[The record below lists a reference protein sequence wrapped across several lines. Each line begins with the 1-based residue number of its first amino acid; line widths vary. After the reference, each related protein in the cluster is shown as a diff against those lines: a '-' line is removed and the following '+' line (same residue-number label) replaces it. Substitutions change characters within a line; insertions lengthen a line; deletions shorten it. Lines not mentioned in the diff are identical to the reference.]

1 MKITLKEQL
10 IYLQSQGMT
19 YSQQWKYLRS
29 YYARVGKEAGSL
41 ADCQV
46 VLGQVQSQL
55 GKCRAQEISFR
66 DYPRLQAQI
75 KSWSQEAIF
84 IEETDLF
91 PRIWLEI
98 PQPPLLIYYRGRIDL
113 LKQPC
118 VSLVGT
124 RQISPYGRKVTQE
137 LTQAIIDQGWVVVSG
152 LAQGIDTISHQTA
165 DLRQSGQTI
174 AIIATGLDQA
184 YPTSNQQLQ
193 ERLSQRHLVLSEY
206 PPNQG
211 ALKHHFVMRNRLVAG
226 LSPVT
231 IVIEAAQ
238 KSGSLIT
245 ANYALQFNREVL
257 AVPGRIDDPYSRGC
271 NLLIQAGAQPVVDL
285 ADTIQTIAELMAFQQ
300 INER

>member
-1 MKITLKEQL
+1 MEITLKEQL

-41 ADCQV
+41 ADCQA
-46 VLGQVQSQL
+46 VLSQVQSQL
-55 GKCRAQEISFR
+55 GKCWAQEISFR
-66 DYPRLQAQI
+66 DYPSLQAQVR
-75 KSWSQEAIF
+75 SWSQEAIF

-124 RQISPYGRKVTQE
+124 RQISSYGRKVTQE

-165 DLRQSGQTI
+165 DQWQSGQTI

-193 ERLSQRHLVLSEY
+193 DRLSQRHLVLSEY
-206 PPNQG
+206 PPKQG

-257 AVPGRIDDPYSRGC
+257 AVPGRIDDPCSKGC

-300 INER
+300 IN